1 MRITAALG
9 TKALCFLAMIMM
21 GGLASAQNYPDH
33 PIRVVIPYAPG
44 GGTDIIFRMISPDAS
59 AVLGQPIVVDNR
71 PGGSTMIGTGV
82 VSRAATDGYTLLATD
97 SAILINPG
105 LFKAQL
111 PYDTLKDLKGV
122 TMMATAPALLVVNPS
137 VPAKDLAELIAL
149 AKSKPGVLNYAS
161 GGVGTAPHLT
171 AELMKLA
178 AGIDIKHIPYKG
190 TGPALTAVLGGQVDM
205 AFLGISTAGPYVASG
220 QLRAIALTGEQ
231 RNPNMPDVPTF
242 AESKLEVNGSSYW
255 GIYAP
260 AAVPKPI
267 IDQLNRA
274 FSQALHK
281 PENEK
286 RLAELGYT
294 PIANSAEDHTAQFR
308 TMVNQWTTVIDKA
321 KVQVE

>member
-308 TMVNQWTTVIDKA
+308 TMVDQWTTVIDKA